1 MRHSNFSNNREV
13 FLMVNNPGGAGS
25 KGRPKGPAEKPRN
38 QKMTLLR
45 IWSYVKL
52 YKVTL
57 WLVAICVIISSL
69 LTVYAP
75 YLLGKIVDDYIIPK
89 DLDGTIQHA
98 IYLGT
103 IFLVISI
110 FTWFQMYLM
119 IRVSMRTI
127 QMIRQE
133 LFERFQVLPLSFF
146 DKNSTGDLM
155 SRVTNDIDNLNTA
168 LSQSIVQMISS
179 VLTIV
184 GTGLAMFFLSWQ
196 LALVSLIIIPVMF
209 YFSKAV
215 IKRSGKN
222 YSKRQ
227 RDLGA
232 MNGHIEENI
241 TGSEI
246 VTLFGQEHEKI
257 EEFNQLN
264 KNYKSSAL
272 KAEVTSSILGP
283 SNNFLNNLGLSLVI
297 GVGAVMTVS
306 GTATV
311 GIIAAFTTYSRQF
324 FRPINQISNLL
335 NTLQS
340 AIAGAERVFEI
351 LDVESEFEK
360 DREKA
365 HIQKIDGHV
374 RFDNVTFGYDEAV
387 KILDGISLEAQPGEM
402 IAIVGPTGSGKTT
415 IIKLLSRFYTAQSGE
430 IYINN
435 QPITSYKIGD
445 IRKRV
450 SVVLQDTYLFSGTI
464 ADNIRFGRPEA
475 TIEEVIEA
483 AKIARAHQFIKYLPE
498 QYDAHVVAGGT
509 NLSQGQ
515 RQLIAIAR
523 AILED
528 ADLLILDEAT
538 SSVDTRTEV
547 LIQEGL
553 NELMAGKTS
562 FVIAH
567 RLKTIEAADQIL
579 VLQAGKIV
587 ERGTH
592 QQLIAEKGYYSQ
604 LQSQSKVQ

>member
-1 MRHSNFSNNREV
+1 MTSNQ
-13 FLMVNNPGGAGS
+13 GGHPAGRG
-25 KGRPKGPAEKPRN
+25 GRPNGPAEKPKN
-38 QKMTLLR
+38 QVQTVLR
-45 IWSYVKL
+45 IWRYIKPYKL
-52 YKVTL
+52 QLVLVT
-57 WLVAICVIISSL
+57 ISVILSSL
-69 LTVYAP
+69 LAVYAP
-75 YLLGKIVDDYIIPK
+75 YMLGEIVDDYIIPK
-89 DLDGTIQHA
+89 NISGTVHQLF
-98 IYLGT
+98 YLG
-103 IFLVISI
+103 IIYFIISVL
-110 FTWFQMYLM
+110 TWIQTYLM
-119 IRVSMRTI
+119 IKVSMRTI
-127 QMIRQE
+127 RTIRQE
-133 LFERFQVLPLSFF
+133 LFEHFQLLPLSFF
-146 DKNSTGDLM
+146 DKRSTGDLM
-155 SRVTNDIDNLNTA
+155 SRVTNDVDNLNTA
-168 LSQSIVQMISS
+168 LSQSIVQMVSS
-179 VLTIV
+179 VLTVV
-184 GTGLAMFFLSWQ
+184 GTAIAMFLLSWQ

-222 YSKRQ
+222 YMRRQ

-257 EEFNQLN
+257 AEFKKLN
-264 KNYKSSAL
+264 KNYQSSAL
-272 KAEVTSSILGP
+272 KAEVTSGILGP
-283 SNNFLNNLGLSLVI
+283 SNNFLNNIGLALVI
-297 GVGAVMTVS
+297 GVGAAMTVAGAS
-306 GTATV
+306 TV
-311 GIIAAFTTYSRQF
+311 GIIASFTTYARQF

-351 LDVESEFEK
+351 LDEKSEFEQEATK
-360 DREKA
+360 GE
-365 HIQKIDGHV
+365 IEKIDGHV
-374 RFDNVTFGYDEAV
+374 QFKDISFSYDG
-387 KILDGISLEAQPGEM
+387 KKQILNKVSLEAQPGEM

-415 IIKLLSRFYTAQSGE
+415 IINLLSRFYTAQNGE
-430 IYINN
+430 ILINGRS
-435 QPITSYKIGD
+435 ITDYKMGS

-475 TIEEVIEA
+475 TDEEVRKA
-483 AKIARAHQFIKYLPE
+483 AEIARAHQFIKYLPE
-498 QYDAHVVAGGT
+498 QYEANVVVGGT
-509 NLSQGQ
+509 NFSQGQ

-553 NELMAGKTS
+553 NELMSGRTS

-567 RLKTIEAADQIL
+567 RLKTIEAANQIL
-579 VLQAGKIV
+579 VLDAGEII

-592 QQLIAEKGYYSQ
+592 EQLMKNDGFYAN
-604 LQSQSKVQ
+604 LQKQAQA

>member
-1 MRHSNFSNNREV
+1 MT
-13 FLMVNNPGGAGS
+13 NNPKGAGVGHG
-25 KGRPKGPAEKPRN
+25 GRPSGPAEKPKN
-38 QKMTLLR
+38 QKNTILR
-45 IWSYVKL
+45 IWQYVKQ
-52 YKVTL
+52 YKLLL
-57 WLVAICVIISSL
+57 WIVMICVVASSL

-75 YLLGKIVDDYIIPK
+75 YMLGQIVDLYIIPK
-89 DLDGTIQHA
+89 NIDGTVRQLIF
-98 IYLGT
+98 LGT
-103 IFLVISI
+103 IYLVISI
-110 FTWFQMYLM
+110 LTWVQTYLM
-119 IRVSMRTI
+119 IRISMNTI
-127 QMIRQE
+127 RIIRQE
-133 LFERFQVLPLSFF
+133 LFDHFQVLPLSFF

-155 SRVTNDIDNLNTA
+155 SRVTNDVDNLNTA

-179 VLTIV
+179 ILTVI

-222 YSKRQ
+222 YAKRQ

-246 VTLFGQEHEKI
+246 VTLFGQEAEKI
-257 EEFNQLN
+257 TDFNELN
-264 KNYKSSAL
+264 KTYKTSAL

-283 SNNFLNNLGLSLVI
+283 SNNFLNNIGLTLVI
-297 GVGAVMTVS
+297 GVGAMMTVA
-306 GTATV
+306 GTATI
-311 GIIAAFTTYSRQF
+311 GIIAAFTTYARQF

-335 NTLQS
+335 NTVQS

-351 LDVESEFEK
+351 LDESSEFEEEAK
-360 DREKA
+360 KKNIS
-365 HIQKIDGHV
+365 HIDGHIQFNDV
-374 RFDNVTFGYDEAV
+374 SFSYEDGKTILSNV
-387 KILDGISLEAQPGEM
+387 SLTAKPGEM

-415 IIKLLSRFYTAQSGE
+415 IINLLSRFYTAQEGQ
-430 IYINN
+430 IIING
-435 QPITSYKIGD
+435 QPITDYKISD

-475 TIEEVIEA
+475 SDEEVIKA
-483 AKIARAHQFIKYLPE
+483 AKISRAHQFIKYLPE
-498 QYDAHVVAGGT
+498 KYEANVVAGGT

-553 NELMAGKTS
+553 SELMAGKTS

-567 RLKTIEAADQIL
+567 RLKTIEAANKIL
-579 VLQAGKIV
+579 VLNQGEII
-587 ERGTH
+587 ESGTH
-592 QQLIAEKGYYSQ
+592 EQLLEKNGFYAN
-604 LQSQSKVQ
+604 LQKQVLE

>member
-1 MRHSNFSNNREV
+1 MANNQAAVAPNRH
-13 FLMVNNPGGAGS
+13 
-25 KGRPKGPAEKPRN
+25 GRPNGPAEKPKQ
-38 QKMTLLR
+38 QKKTLLR
-45 IWSYVKL
+45 IWSYVKQ
-52 YKVTL
+52 YKITLWFVTL
-57 WLVAICVIISSL
+57 CIILSSL
-69 LTVYAP
+69 LTVYTP
-75 YLLGKIVDDYIIPK
+75 YLLGQIVDDYIIPK
-89 DLDGTIQHA
+89 DIDGTIQHV
-98 IYLGT
+98 IYLAAMY
-103 IFLVISI
+103 FVISI
-110 FTWFQMYLM
+110 FTWVQTYLM
-119 IRVSMRTI
+119 IRISMKTI
-127 QMIRQE
+127 QTIRQE

-155 SRVTNDIDNLNTA
+155 SRVTNDVDNLNTA

-179 VLTIV
+179 VLTII
-184 GTGLAMFFLSWQ
+184 GTAIAMFYLSWQ

-209 YFSKAV
+209 YFSKAI

-222 YSKRQ
+222 YAKRQ
-227 RDLGA
+227 KDLGA

-257 EEFNQLN
+257 DEFNVLN
-264 KNYKSSAL
+264 KNYQKSAL

-283 SNNFLNNLGLSLVI
+283 SNNFLNNIGLSLVI
-297 GVGAVMTVS
+297 GVGAIMTVAGAS
-306 GTATV
+306 TV
-311 GIIAAFTTYSRQF
+311 GVIASFTTYSRQF

-351 LDVESEFEK
+351 LDVESEFKEDARK
-360 DREKA
+360 KNLE
-365 HIQKIDGHV
+365 KIDGHV
-374 RFDNVTFGYDEAV
+374 IFENVSFGYDD
-387 KILDGISLEAQPGEM
+387 KQMILNNISLEAKPGQM
-402 IAIVGPTGSGKTT
+402 IAVVGPTGSGKTT
-415 IIKLLSRFYTAQSGE
+415 IIKLLSRFYTAQKGE
-430 IYINN
+430 ILINN
-435 QPITSYKIGD
+435 EPITSYRIGD
-445 IRKRV
+445 VRKRV

-464 ADNIRFGRPEA
+464 AENIRFGRPEA
-475 TIEEVIEA
+475 TDEEVIEA
-483 AKIARAHQFIKYLPE
+483 AKIARAHHFIKYLPE
-498 QYDAHVVAGGT
+498 QYESYVVAGGT

-515 RQLIAIAR
+515 RQLIAISR

-579 VLQAGKIV
+579 VLDGGKII
-587 ERGTH
+587 ERGSH
-592 QQLIAEKGYYSQ
+592 KELLAKNGYYAK
-604 LQSQSKVQ
+604 LQMQVKT